1 MINAIS
7 INTRVYIAAKAI
19 DFRKRID
26 GTAAACSQ
34 LTGRNPLEGSAFL
47 FINKSRT
54 MIRCYYFD
62 GHGEWLVEK
71 RAAQGKFPWWAK
83 DKAPES
89 LEPTLVNLLFRGA
102 APTIAIKLSQNSKPK
117 RLKAAA

>member
-1 MINAIS
+1 MNSIS
-7 INTRVYIAAKAI
+7 INTRVYVASRPI

-26 GTAAACSQ
+26 GTAAACRQ
-34 LTGRNPLEGSAFL
+34 LIGRNPLEGGLFL
-47 FINKSRT
+47 FTNRSFS

-71 RAAQGKFPWWAK
+71 RIAEGKFPWWK
-83 DKAPES
+83 DGKPPET

-102 APTIAIKLSQNSKPK
+102 DPIQTILPK
-117 RLKAAA
+117 VWKKIG